1 MTTVTHVLV
10 TALGVQALGLHGS
23 DAALAY
29 AFGVGVDIDHAF
41 KAPCYLRAVGWK
53 RRLGYYWRSSLQ
65 EPVALL
71 WVVPLSWMLGT
82 IVPVVFLTAHIALD
96 YSVSFEKM
104 PLYPYSR
111 WVTRGWLLR
120 VPDKVKEIVVFAV
133 FACSNLFLYLA
144 RR

>member
-1 MTTVTHVLV
+1 VTTVTHVLV

-23 DAALAY
+23 EAALAY

-53 RRLGYYWRSSLQ
+53 RQLGYYWRSSLQ

-71 WVVPLSWMLGT
+71 WVAPLSWMLGT
-82 IVPVVFLTAHIALD
+82 VVPIVFLTAHIALD

-104 PLYPYSR
+104 PLYPYSP
-111 WVTRGWLLR
+111 WVTRGWLVR
-120 VPDKVKEIVVFAV
+120 VPDKVKEIVVFTV

>member
-10 TALGVQALGLHGS
+10 TALGVQVLGLHGS
-23 DAALAY
+23 DAALAWT
-29 AFGVGVDIDHAF
+29 FGIGVDIDHAF
-41 KAPCYLRAVGWK
+41 KAPCYLRAVGWR
-53 RRLGYYWRSSLQ
+53 RRLGYYWRTSLQ
-65 EPVALL
+65 EPVAFF

-82 IVPVVFLTAHIALD
+82 IVPVVFLAAHIALD

-104 PLYPYSR
+104 PFFPYSS
-111 WVTRGWLLR
+111 WVTRGWLVR
-120 VPDKVKEIVVFAV
+120 VPDRIKEACVFTI